1 MKIKSIIFTAV
12 LALASTSCSDWLDV
26 KPSDRISEEGN
37 FSSVPG
43 FCQALNGIYVELNTN
58 QLYGRTLSCEFIE
71 IIAQRYAVSAENK
84 DATELMNHTFDGS
97 VAESRLESI
106 WGKAYNLIANTNL
119 LLRNC
124 EINRQVLPDDYYHV
138 IKGEAYA
145 LRAYLHLDLFRLFG
159 HIYQPGA
166 VSTAIPYYDEFALDV
181 APTLSSAEFMEHV
194 IKDLLIAEQEL
205 QDDPI
210 VHYGVNGNPK
220 DVFFCYRNLR
230 LNLYAV
236 QALLARAY
244 YYMQDNDNAYKYA
257 SKVINIQEKYFPW
270 VTQIAL
276 TRAEPDHM
284 FSTEILFA
292 LQNLSRNTIYT
303 GLFDG
308 GSLKAGSLLA
318 PKNDVIL
325 QIFEDS
331 KAETD
336 YRFKYN
342 FSTTTEIS
350 GTQYRIFTK
359 YQGTDTDSLY
369 TQMIPMLRASEA
381 FLIAVETAPTDQE
394 KLDLFETFRNHRGL
408 QGADNIAE
416 LQPTGDLNTLL
427 EKEWI
432 KEFYGEGQLF
442 YWYKRNGYT
451 KMRSATDP
459 TNSSPFYVS
468 SQSSYVLPIPDAET
482 KYN

>member
-1 MKIKSIIFTAV
+1 MKIKSIISAAV
-12 LALASTSCSDWLDV
+12 IALACTSCSDWLDV

-37 FSSVPG
+37 FSTVPG
-43 FCQALNGIYVELNTN
+43 FCQALNGIYVELNSS

-71 IIAQRYAVSAENK
+71 IIAQRYAISAENR
-84 DATELMNHTFDGS
+84 DATELMNLTFDGS

-119 LLRNC
+119 LIQNC
-124 EINRQVLPDDYYHV
+124 ETNRAVLPDDYYHIV
-138 IKGEAYA
+138 KGEAYA
-145 LRAYLHLDLFRLFG
+145 LRAYLHFDLFRLFG
-159 HIYQPGA
+159 HAYDQA
-166 VSTAIPYYDEFALDV
+166 STSTAIPYYDEFALDV
-181 APTLSSAEFMEHV
+181 APTPSSAEFMEHV
-194 IKDLLIAEQEL
+194 ISDLLTAEQEL

-210 VHYGVNGNPK
+210 VRYGVNGNPK

-236 QALLARAY
+236 QGLLARAY
-244 YYMQDNDNAYKYA
+244 YYMHDDVNAYKYA
-257 SKVINIQEKYFPW
+257 RKVIDVQERCFPW
-270 VTQIAL
+270 VTQLAL

-284 FSTEILFA
+284 FSTELLFA
-292 LQNLSRNTIYT
+292 IQNLSRNTIYT
-303 GLFDG
+303 DLFDG
-308 GSLKAGSLLA
+308 GSLRAGSLLA
-318 PKNDVIL
+318 PRNDVAI
-325 QIFEDS
+325 QIFEDT

-336 YRFKYN
+336 YRYRYN
-342 FSTTTEIS
+342 FSTSTEIS
-350 GTQYRIFTK
+350 GTTYRIFTK
-359 YQGTDTDSLY
+359 YQGTDADSLY
-369 TQMIPMLRASEA
+369 TQMIPMVRSSEA
-381 FLIAVETAPTDQE
+381 YLIAVETAADNQE
-394 KLDLFETFRNHRGL
+394 KLDLFQTFRNHRGL

-416 LQPTGDLNTLL
+416 LQPAGELNTLL

-432 KEFYGEGQLF
+432 KEFFGEGQLF

-468 SQSSYVLPIPDAET
+468 SQSAYVLPIPDAET